1 MDEVYLYS
9 FVTIRIFART
19 ELDIVVVYVLTCF
32 VTIRIFARTEQ
43 SSFWTLT
50 FFSFV
55 TIRIFAGTDL
65 KKEKGSVPPA
75 RTGGGALPP
84 TFYCVNV
91 N

>member
-1 MDEVYLYS
+1 MSIIS

-19 ELDIVVVYVLTCF
+19 ERFYILYILTNGF
-32 VTIRIFARTEQ
+32 VTIRIFARTE
-43 SSFWTLT
+43 LKYLDIYKER
-50 FFSFV
+50 SFV

-75 RTGGGALPP
+75 RKGRGPLPP

>member
-1 MDEVYLYS
+1 MGKARARNDC

-19 ELDIVVVYVLTCF
+19 ELKYLDIYKE
-32 VTIRIFARTEQ
+32 R
-43 SSFWTLT
+43 
-50 FFSFV
+50 SFV

-75 RTGGGALPP
+75 RKGRGPLPP